1 MSHTITR
8 ITPQDFA
15 PPAVIDRMRS
25 RCLTVGVVFS
35 LLLVVLPFV
44 FKDKDGWTIFLRSWL
59 FSFMFWLGLT
69 LGSLVLLMLQ
79 YTSGGNWGR
88 LGRRIWEAAAGNWW
102 LMFLFWLP
110 IAIGM
115 KRLFVWT
122 HRPPEGSA
130 ELAKFMAHYGADKI
144 HYYLNTP
151 FFLVRGV
158 FYFAGWAVLYYFLK
172 RWSIREEAGTTTP
185 AQFVFIQNLSGFG
198 IVFYGLTITFASID
212 WTMYLYPEW
221 WSTVWGMLFMVGQVL
236 TTFCFTIWLFTRLSE
251 IEPVSRIFKVDYLH
265 DFGKLMFAFVVLWAY
280 LSFSQW
286 LIIWSGN
293 MLSEIRWYLMR
304 LYHGWQYFGTLLIFL
319 HFVFPFALLLSRNN
333 KRSRRKIVAI
343 SFLVLFMRLVDL
355 FWQTAP
361 NFYPG
366 AKAGLGQAS
375 AAAVGLNNFGLL
387 DAAMYVI
394 CPIAMGG
401 IWLFFFYLRLSK
413 RSLMPVN
420 DPGFVQ
426 MLEAK
431 HG

>member
-1 MSHTITR
+1 MSQTMVR
-8 ITPQDFA
+8 VTPKDFA
-15 PPAVIDRMRS
+15 PPSMIDRMRS
-25 RCLTVGVVFS
+25 RSLVIGLVFS
-35 LLLVVLPFV
+35 VLALVLTLGFSQW
-44 FKDKDGWTIFLRSWL
+44 DLFLRSWL

-69 LGSLVLLMLQ
+69 LGSLTLLMLQ

-88 LGRRIWEAAAGNWW
+88 LGRRIWEAGASNWW

-110 IAIGM
+110 IAIGV
-115 KRLFVWT
+115 KQLYPWAKVPQDT
-122 HRPPEGSA
+122 GKLA
-130 ELAKFMAHYGADKI
+130 EFMAHYGADKI
-144 HYYLNTP
+144 HYYLNVQ
-151 FFLVRGV
+151 FFWFRGL
-158 FYFAGWAVLYYFLK
+158 FYFAGWAILYYFLK
-172 RWSIREEAGTTTP
+172 RWSVREEAGTTTP
-185 AQFVFIQNLSGFG
+185 GQFVFIQNLSGFG
-198 IVFYGLTITFASID
+198 IVFYGATITFGSID
-212 WTMYLYPEW
+212 WTMSLYPEW

-293 MLSEIRWYLMR
+293 MLSEIRWYIMR
-304 LYHGWQYFGTLLIFL
+304 LENGWQYFGTILIFV

-333 KRSRRKIVAI
+333 KRSRNRIVAI
-343 SFLVLFMRLVDL
+343 AFLLLFMRFVDL
-355 FWQTAP
+355 FWLTAP

-366 AKAGLGQAS
+366 TGAGLS
-375 AAAVGLNNFGLL
+375 NFHLL
-387 DAAMYVI
+387 DAAMYII

-401 IWLFFFYLRLSK
+401 IWLFFFYLQLSK

-420 DPGFVQ
+420 DPGFVE
-426 MLEAK
+426 MLESK

>member
-1 MSHTITR
+1 MSQTLVR
-8 ITPQDFA
+8 VTPKDFA
-15 PPAVIDRMRS
+15 PPSVIDRMRS
-25 RCLTVGVVFS
+25 RSLVVGVVFS
-35 LLLVVLPFV
+35 VVALGLTLGFAQW
-44 FKDKDGWTIFLRSWL
+44 DLFLRSWL

-88 LGRRIWEAAAGNWW
+88 LGRRIWEAGAANWW

-110 IAIGM
+110 IAFGV
-115 KRLFVWT
+115 KRLYPWARV
-122 HRPPEGSA
+122 PQDSA
-130 ELAKFMAHYGADKI
+130 KLAEFMAHYGADKL
-144 HYYLNTP
+144 HYYLNVP
-151 FFLVRGV
+151 FFWVRGLL
-158 FYFAGWAVLYYFLK
+158 YFAGWGILYYFLK
-172 RWSIREEAGTTTP
+172 RWSVREEAGTTSP

-198 IVFYGLTITFASID
+198 IVFYGATITFASID
-212 WTMYLYPEW
+212 WTMSLYPEW

-293 MLSEIRWYLMR
+293 MLSEIRWYIMR
-304 LYHGWQYFGTLLIFL
+304 LQNGWQYFGTILIFV

-333 KRSRRKIVAI
+333 KRSRRRIVAI
-343 SFLVLFMRLVDL
+343 ASLVIFMRLVDL
-355 FWQTAP
+355 FWLTAP

-366 AKAGLGQAS
+366 TGAGLS
-375 AAAVGLNNFGLL
+375 NFHIF
-387 DAAMYVI
+387 DAAMYIV
-394 CPIAMGG
+394 CPLAMGG
-401 IWLFFFYLRLSK
+401 IWLFFFYLQLSK

-420 DPGFVQ
+420 DPGFVE
-426 MLEAK
+426 MLESK

>member
-1 MSHTITR
+1 MSQTLVR
-8 ITPQDFA
+8 VTPKDFA
-15 PPAVIDRMRS
+15 PPAMIDRMRS
-25 RCLTVGVVFS
+25 RSLVVGIVFS
-35 LLLVVLPFV
+35 ILALGLTLGLSQW
-44 FKDKDGWTIFLRSWL
+44 DLFLRAWL
-59 FSFMFWLGLT
+59 HSFMFWLGLT
-69 LGSLVLLMLQ
+69 TGSLALLMLQ

-110 IAIGM
+110 LAVGV
-115 KRLFVWT
+115 KKLFPWA
-122 HRPPEGSA
+122 RIWDDPSKSA
-130 ELAKFMAHYGADKI
+130 QLMAHYGADKI

-158 FYFAGWAVLYYFLK
+158 IYFAGWAILYALLK
-172 RWSIREEAGTTTP
+172 RWSVREEAGTTTP
-185 AQFVFIQNLSGFG
+185 AQFVTIQNLSGFG
-198 IVFYGLTITFASID
+198 IVFYALSITFASID
-212 WTMYLYPEW
+212 WTMSLYPEW

-236 TTFCFTIWLFTRLSE
+236 TTFCFTIWLFTRLSA
-251 IEPVSRIFKVDYLH
+251 IEPVSRIFKIDYLH

-293 MLSEIRWYLMR
+293 MLSEIRWYIMR
-304 LYHGWQYFGTLLIFL
+304 LQNGWQYFGTILIFV
-319 HFVFPFALLLSRNN
+319 HFVFPFALLLSRNT
-333 KRSRRKIVAI
+333 KRSRNRIVMIA
-343 SFLVLFMRLVDL
+343 FLVMFMRLVDL
-355 FWQTAP
+355 FWLTAP

-366 AKAGLGQAS
+366 TGAGLY
-375 AAAVGLNNFGLL
+375 NFKLL

-420 DPGFVQ
+420 DPGFVE

>member
-1 MSHTITR
+1 MSQTLVR
-8 ITPQDFA
+8 VTPKDFA
-15 PPAVIDRMRS
+15 PPAMIDRMRS
-25 RCLTVGVVFS
+25 RSLVVGVVFS
-35 LLLVVLPFV
+35 VLALGLTLGFSQW
-44 FKDKDGWTIFLRSWL
+44 GLFLRSWL

-88 LGRRIWEAAAGNWW
+88 LGRRMWEAAAGNWW

-110 IAIGM
+110 IAFGV
-115 KRLFVWT
+115 KQLYPWARV
-122 HRPPEGSA
+122 PQDPA
-130 ELAKFMAHYGADKI
+130 KLAQFMAHYGADKI
-144 HYYLNTP
+144 HWYLNIP
-151 FFLVRGV
+151 FFCVRGLI
-158 FYFAGWAVLYYFLK
+158 FFAGWGTLYYFLK

-185 AQFVFIQNLSGFG
+185 AQFVSIQNLSGFG
-198 IVFYGLTITFASID
+198 IVFYAATITFASID
-212 WTMYLYPEW
+212 WTMSLYPEW

-236 TTFCFTIWLFTRLSE
+236 TAFCFTIWLFTRLSE
-251 IEPVSRIFKVDYLH
+251 IEPISRIFKIDYLH
-265 DFGKLMFAFVVLWAY
+265 DFGKLMFTFVVLWAY

-293 MLSEIRWYLMR
+293 MLSEIRWYIMR
-304 LYHGWQYFGTLLIFL
+304 LQNGWQYFGTILIFV

-333 KRSRRKIVAI
+333 KRSRRRIVAI
-343 SFLVLFMRLVDL
+343 AFLLLFMRLVDL
-355 FWQTAP
+355 FWLTAP
-361 NFYPG
+361 NFYSG
-366 AKAGLGQAS
+366 TG
-375 AAAVGLNNFGLL
+375 VGLSNFHLL
-387 DAAMYVI
+387 DAAMYVV
-394 CPIAMGG
+394 CPIGMGG

>member
-1 MSHTITR
+1 MSQTMVR
-8 ITPQDFA
+8 VTPKDFA
-15 PPAVIDRMRS
+15 PPSVIDRMRS
-25 RCLTVGVVFS
+25 RSLVVGAVFS
-35 LLLVVLPFV
+35 VVALGLTLGTSQW
-44 FKDKDGWTIFLRSWL
+44 DLFLRSWL

-102 LMFLFWLP
+102 LMFLFWIP

-122 HRPPEGSA
+122 HRPPEGSV

-212 WTMYLYPEW
+212 WTMSLYPEW

-251 IEPVSRIFKVDYLH
+251 IEPVSRIFKVDFLH

-293 MLSEIRWYLMR
+293 MLSEIRWYIMR
-304 LYHGWQYFGTLLIFL
+304 LEHGWQYFGTILIFV
-319 HFVFPFALLLSRNN
+319 HFVFPFALLLSRNT

-343 SFLVLFMRLVDL
+343 AFLVLFMRLVDL

-375 AAAVGLNNFGLL
+375 AAAVGLNNFGPL

>member
-1 MSHTITR
+1 MKSLFKWT
-8 ITPQDFA
+8 D
-15 PPAVIDRMRS
+15 PAVAA
-25 RCLTVGVVFS
+25 
-35 LLLVVLPFV
+35 
-44 FKDKDGWTIFLRSWL
+44 
-59 FSFMFWLGLT
+59 T
-69 LGSLVLLMLQ
+69 L
-79 YTSGGNWGR
+79 
-88 LGRRIWEAAAGNWW
+88 
-102 LMFLFWLP
+102 
-110 IAIGM
+110 
-115 KRLFVWT
+115 
-122 HRPPEGSA
+122 
-130 ELAKFMAHYGADKI
+130 GADKV

-151 FFLVRGV
+151 FFLVRGLI
-158 FYFAGWAVLYYFLK
+158 YFGGWALLYYFLK

-185 AQFVFIQNLSGFG
+185 QQFVTIQNLSGFG
-198 IVFYGLTITFASID
+198 IVFYAASITFASID
-212 WTMYLYPEW
+212 WAMSLYPQW

-236 TTFCFTIWLFTRLSE
+236 STFCFTIWLFTRLSE
-251 IEPVSRIFKVDYLH
+251 VEPVSRIFKVDYLH

-319 HFVFPFALLLSRNN
+319 HFVFPFALLLSRNT
-333 KRSRRKIVAI
+333 KRNRRRIVAI
-343 SFLVLFMRLVDL
+343 ALLVMLMRMVDL
-355 FWQTAP
+355 FWLTAP

-366 AKAGLGQAS
+366 TQL
-375 AAAVGLNNFGLL
+375 GLNNFGLI

-420 DPGFVQ
+420 DPGFVE

>member
-1 MSHTITR
+1 
-8 ITPQDFA
+8 
-15 PPAVIDRMRS
+15 
-25 RCLTVGVVFS
+25 
-35 LLLVVLPFV
+35 
-44 FKDKDGWTIFLRSWL
+44 
-59 FSFMFWLGLT
+59 MFWLGLT
-69 LGSLVLLMLQ
+69 TGSLVLLMLQ

-110 IAIGM
+110 LALGM
-115 KRLFVWT
+115 KRLYVWAT
-122 HRPPEGSA
+122 VPQDPA
-130 ELAKFMAHYGADKI
+130 QLAKFMAHYGADKI

-151 FFLVRGV
+151 FFIVRGV
-158 FYFAGWAVLYYFLK
+158 IYFAGWAILYMFLK

-198 IVFYGLTITFASID
+198 IVFYALTITFASID
-212 WTMYLYPEW
+212 WTMSLYPEW

-236 TTFCFTIWLFTRLSE
+236 TTFCFTIWLFTRLSA
-251 IEPVSRIFKVDYLH
+251 IEPVSRIFKIDYLH

-293 MLSEIRWYLMR
+293 MLSEIRWYIMR
-304 LYHGWQYFGTLLIFL
+304 LQNGWQYFGTILIFV

-333 KRSRRKIVAI
+333 KRSRNRIVAI
-343 SFLVLFMRLVDL
+343 AFLVMFMRLVDL
-355 FWQTAP
+355 FWLTAP

-366 AKAGLGQAS
+366 TGA
-375 AAAVGLNNFGLL
+375 GLNNFHLL
-387 DAAMYVI
+387 DAVMYVI

-401 IWLFFFYLRLSK
+401 IWLFFFFLRLSK

-426 MLEAK
+426 MLESK

>member
-1 MSHTITR
+1 MSHTVVR
-8 ITPQDFA
+8 ITPQEFA

-25 RCLTVGVVFS
+25 RSLVVGVVFS
-35 LLLVVLPFV
+35 VLALGLTLGLSQW
-44 FKDKDGWTIFLRSWL
+44 DLFLRSWL

-69 LGSLVLLMLQ
+69 TGSLALLCLQ

-102 LMFLFWLP
+102 LMGLFWLP

-115 KRLFVWT
+115 KRLYVWA
-122 HRPPEGSA
+122 RIWDDPSKSA
-130 ELAKFMAHYGADKI
+130 QLLAHYGADKI
-144 HYYLNTP
+144 HYYLNVP
-151 FFLVRGV
+151 GFWIRGIL
-158 FYFAGWAVLYYFLK
+158 YFVGWAVLYTLLK

-198 IVFYGLTITFASID
+198 IVFYGLTITFGSID
-212 WTMYLYPEW
+212 WTMSLYPEW

-293 MLSEIRWYLMR
+293 MLSEIRWYIMR
-304 LYHGWQYFGTLLIFL
+304 LQHGWQYFGTILIFV
-319 HFVFPFALLLSRNN
+319 HFVFPFALLLSRNT

-343 SFLVLFMRLVDL
+343 AFLVMFMRLVDL
-355 FWQTAP
+355 FWLTAP

-366 AKAGLGQAS
+366 TDA
-375 AAAVGLNNFGLL
+375 GLNNFHLL

-426 MLEAK
+426 MLESK

>member
-1 MSHTITR
+1 MSQTLVR
-8 ITPQDFA
+8 VTPQDYA

-25 RCLTVGVVFS
+25 RSLVVGVVFS
-35 LLLVVLPFV
+35 VLALGLTLGLSQW
-44 FKDKDGWTIFLRSWL
+44 DLFLRSWL
-59 FSFMFWLGLT
+59 FAFMFWLGLT
-69 LGSLVLLMLQ
+69 TGPLALLCLQ
-79 YTSGGNWGR
+79 YASGGNWGR

-102 LMFLFWLP
+102 LMGLFWLP
-110 IAIGM
+110 IGFGV
-115 KRLFVWT
+115 KRLYVWA
-122 HRPPEGSA
+122 RIGDDPSKSA
-130 ELAKFMAHYGADKI
+130 QLLAHYGVDKI
-144 HYYLNTP
+144 HYYLNVP
-151 FFLVRGV
+151 GFCIRAVI
-158 FYFAGWAVLYYFLK
+158 YFAGWWIIYSLLK

-185 AQFVFIQNLSGFG
+185 SQFVFIQNLSGFG

-212 WTMYLYPEW
+212 WTMSLYPEW

-304 LYHGWQYFGTLLIFL
+304 LQHGWQYFGTILIFV
-319 HFVFPFALLLSRNN
+319 HFVFPFALLLSRNT

-343 SFLVLFMRLVDL
+343 AFLVMFMRLVDL

-366 AKAGLGQAS
+366 TGA
-375 AAAVGLNNFGLL
+375 GLNNFHLL

-426 MLEAK
+426 MLESK

>member
-1 MSHTITR
+1 MSHTVVR
-8 ITPQDFA
+8 IAPQDFA

-25 RCLTVGVVFS
+25 RSLVVGVVFS
-35 LLLVVLPFV
+35 VLALGLTLGLGQW
-44 FKDKDGWTIFLRSWL
+44 DLFLRSWL

-69 LGSLVLLMLQ
+69 TGSITLLMLQ

-102 LMFLFWLP
+102 LMGFFWLP
-110 IAIGM
+110 IAFGV
-115 KRLFVWT
+115 KQLYPWARVP
-122 HRPPEGSA
+122 HGSA
-130 ELAKFMAHYGADKI
+130 DLAVFTAHYGADKLQ
-144 HYYLNTP
+144 YYLNVHG
-151 FFLVRGV
+151 FWIRGV
-158 FYFAGWAVLYYFLK
+158 LYFFGWGILYVLLK
-172 RWSIREEAGTTTP
+172 RWSVREEAGTTTP
-185 AQFVFIQNLSGFG
+185 SQFVFIQNLSGFG
-198 IVFYGLTITFASID
+198 IVFYGLTITFASFD
-212 WTMYLYPEW
+212 WTMSLYPDW
-221 WSTVWGMLFMVGQVL
+221 WSSVWGMLFMVGQVL
-236 TTFCFTIWLFTRLSE
+236 TTFCFTIWLFTRLSA

-293 MLSEIRWYLMR
+293 MLSEIRWYIMR
-304 LYHGWQYFGTLLIFL
+304 LQHGWQYFGTILIFV
-319 HFVFPFALLLSRNN
+319 HFVFPFALLLSRNT
-333 KRSRRKIVAI
+333 KRSRTRIVAI
-343 SFLVLFMRLVDL
+343 AFLVMFMRLVDL
-355 FWQTAP
+355 FWLTAP

-366 AKAGLGQAS
+366 TGA
-375 AAAVGLNNFGLL
+375 GLNNFHLL

>member
-1 MSHTITR
+1 MSQTLVR
-8 ITPQDFA
+8 VTPKDFA
-15 PPAVIDRMRS
+15 PPAMIDRMRS
-25 RCLTVGVVFS
+25 RSLVVGVVFS
-35 LLLVVLPFV
+35 VLALGLTLGFSQW
-44 FKDKDGWTIFLRSWL
+44 GLFLRSWL

-88 LGRRIWEAAAGNWW
+88 LGRRMWEAAAGNWW

-110 IAIGM
+110 IAFGV
-115 KRLFVWT
+115 KQLYPWARV
-122 HRPPEGSA
+122 PQDPA
-130 ELAKFMAHYGADKI
+130 KLAQFMAHYGADKI
-144 HYYLNTP
+144 HWYLNIP
-151 FFLVRGV
+151 FFCVRGLI
-158 FYFAGWAVLYYFLK
+158 FFAGWGTLYYFLK

-185 AQFVFIQNLSGFG
+185 AQFVSIQNLSGFG
-198 IVFYGLTITFASID
+198 IVFYAATITFASID
-212 WTMYLYPEW
+212 WTMSLYPEW

-236 TTFCFTIWLFTRLSE
+236 TAFCFTIWLFTRLSE
-251 IEPVSRIFKVDYLH
+251 IEPISRIFKIDYLH
-265 DFGKLMFAFVVLWAY
+265 DFGKLMFTFVVLWAY

-304 LYHGWQYFGTLLIFL
+304 LYHGWQYFGTALIFV

-333 KRSRRKIVAI
+333 KRSRRRIVAI
-343 SFLVLFMRLVDL
+343 AFLLLFMRLVDL
-355 FWQTAP
+355 FWLTAP
-361 NFYPG
+361 NFYSG
-366 AKAGLGQAS
+366 TG
-375 AAAVGLNNFGLL
+375 VGLSNFHLL
-387 DAAMYVI
+387 DAAMYVV
-394 CPIAMGG
+394 CPIGMGG